1 MTNKHRN
8 PGLAL
13 LLALFL
19 LLGSMG
25 CNAAQAA
32 SPTYVTVTPAS
43 NETEAAL
50 NGLSLP
56 NANSLPAT
64 ATIPVIAMARILTP
78 PATPNVDY
86 LATSIAGATATV
98 VKAIELNNYQTGG
111 EKKNGS
117 GGSASPTGAPTRQ
130 PAGASTPTPTR
141 QPTGA
146 PSPTNTPTPPSGS
159 AAFVRIQD
167 AQFTGCANNLTTD
180 LTVSGANNLQ
190 GFAFKLRF
198 NPAIVQV
205 VDADPGQDGT
215 QIKLGSAF
223 SGGQNFIAVNTV
235 DQNTGLIDFAAVM
248 IGGQSVNGE
257 AVLAQIEWT
266 PRQSGNSAL
275 RLENVELATSGGASQ
290 PAQTQNGTIEN
301 LQTCN

>member
-56 NANSLPAT
+56 NANSSLAT

-86 LATSIAGATATV
+86 LATSIAGSTATV

-117 GGSASPTGAPTRQ
+117 GGSASPT
-130 PAGASTPTPTR
+130 PTPTR

-146 PSPTNTPTPPSGS
+146 PSPTNTPTPPSGP

-167 AQFTGCANNLTTD
+167 AQFTACANNLTTD

-198 NPAIVQV
+198 NPAILQV

-248 IGGQSVNGE
+248 IGSQSVNGE

-275 RLENVELATSGGASQ
+275 RLENVELATSGGVSQ